1 MHDDARPAP
10 GPTSRGVPGAVAA
23 PGAAVPGAADTVT
36 VGSGTAGAGEGPGE
50 VPASATP
57 LAAAGRPGAGA
68 PLPRGRRRAWWVSA
82 LWRLLGAVVAIWLV
96 ATLGFAV
103 LQALPGDPAEA
114 ALGGPGSQASAAAL
128 QAAREQF
135 GLDLPLPQ
143 QYLNYLG
150 NLLRGDF
157 GISYGQKRPVVEV
170 IAPLLWPTLL
180 LALCSLAVAWVLAL
194 LTAVIA
200 TGRSRVAARLASA
213 LELVASVLPGFWLA
227 AVLVIVFSTQLRWFP
242 AVSDNSARGLVLPT
256 LALAIP
262 LAGYLAQGMR
272 EGMLSALDAP
282 FVAAARTRGETP
294 WGLRW
299 RHALRHGLVP
309 GINLS
314 GWAFGYLISGA
325 VVVETVFARP
335 GLGRALLTAVTARDV
350 PLVLG
355 VTLVSALGYVLVT
368 LLADALVALVDR
380 RAAA

>member
-10 GPTSRGVPGAVAA
+10 GPTLGGEPGASVVPGPGAAA
-23 PGAAVPGAADTVT
+23 PG
-36 VGSGTAGAGEGPGE
+36 SAGP
-50 VPASATP
+50 
-57 LAAAGRPGAGA
+57 AGRPGAGA
-68 PLPRGRRRAWWVSA
+68 PAVRGHRSPWWLAA

-114 ALGGPGSQASAAAL
+114 AVGGPGSQASAAAL

-135 GLDLPLPQ
+135 GLDQPLPQ
-143 QYLNYLG
+143 QYVNYLG
-150 NLLRGDF
+150 HLLRGDL
-157 GISYGQKRPVVEV
+157 GVSYGQKLPVVDV

-194 LTAVIA
+194 GTALVA
-200 TGRSRVAARLASA
+200 TGRSRFAAALASG

-227 AVLVIVFSTQLRWFP
+227 AVLVMVFSTRLGWFP
-242 AVSDNSARGLVLPT
+242 AISDNSARGLVLPT
-256 LALAIP
+256 LALAVP
-262 LAGYLAQGMR
+262 LAGYLAQTMR

-282 FVAAARTRGETP
+282 FAAAARTRGETP

-335 GLGRALLTAVTARDV
+335 GLGRALLSAVTARDV